1 VLIDMNLLKDKISIV
16 TGASSG
22 IGRAIARTLAA
33 EGSHVFIT
41 GRAADRLKEAAVSIR
56 QQGGRASIAAF
67 DLRDSDRLT
76 TFVRDVVGETG
87 RLDIMVNAAGTDH
100 PGTIAD
106 GKLSQWRDMFDTN
119 VIAMLVGSQAAI
131 RAMRETK
138 SAGHIVTISSYAGR
152 GDGFRVYGA
161 TKAAVNSICATL
173 RKELEDEPIRAITIM
188 PGAVSTNFGRNF
200 PPEFVN
206 GLLKSFGLPV
216 NFETGDVL
224 PEETLEALNSRAS
237 AVFASPEDIARSVLF
252 AVTQPYDIN
261 VSEILIG
268 PRKAFPSHL

>member
-1 VLIDMNLLKDKISIV
+1 MIVDMGLLKDKTAVV

-22 IGRAIARTLAA
+22 IGRAIARALAA
-33 EGSHVFIT
+33 EGSHVFIA
-41 GRAADRLKEAAVSIR
+41 GRDADRLRETAGSIR
-56 QQGGRASIAAF
+56 HNGGRATVGAF
-67 DLRDSDRLT
+67 DLHDFDRLT
-76 TFVRDVVGETG
+76 AFVGEAVGESG
-87 RLDIMVNAAGTDH
+87 RLDIMVNAAGVDH
-100 PGTIAD
+100 PGTISD
-106 GKLSQWRDMFDTN
+106 GALSHWRDMFETN
-119 VIAMLVGSQAAI
+119 VIAMLVGTQAAI

-206 GLLKSFGLPV
+206 GLLKSFGLAA
-216 NFETGDVL
+216 NFATGDVL
-224 PEETLEALNSRAS
+224 PDATLEALNARAS
-237 AVFASPEDIARSVLF
+237 ALFASPDDIARSVLF
-252 AVTQPYDIN
+252 AVTQPYDIS
-261 VSEILIG
+261 VSEIVVG
-268 PRKAFPSHL
+268 PRKTFPSHF